1 MSEIAKTIA
10 FVAVGGVFI
19 GAAWIARPAAPELG
33 VFDDSGE
40 RFFALFDPLEAR
52 SLEIVEFDEATG
64 RPEVF
69 KVAQV
74 DGVWS
79 LPSAE
84 NYPADA
90 EDQLA
95 AAAASIVD
103 LTKSPHVSDSRNDHE
118 LFGVLDPMSAEAGA
132 TGVGTR
138 ITLKSA
144 SDKVLAD
151 VIVGKEVKG
160 SEMRHV
166 CDPRHDRVYTAAI
179 SLDKFSTSFEDWIER
194 DLLQLNPSDL
204 GRVVIHD
211 YSIDEVA
218 NQLIRRDVLTLDWD
232 TKESTWTMEGLSES
246 QELAKDKIN
255 NLKWA
260 LDDLEI
266 IGVHRKP
273 AGLSAELRTMEAMQ
287 LDAQAVGSLRSRGFY
302 ISEGML
308 ISNEGELR
316 VGTATGVMYT
326 LRFGEIALGYDTD
339 EEAGEDGVGAGA
351 SRYLFVTARLDES
364 LIPEPVIETLPDI
377 DFASLI
383 AEEDDEVDPEDPDAQ
398 TAEEK
403 LEAQLEQTRKK
414 IEEENQRRVAEHETK
429 LAEAQGTVD
438 QLNDRFADWYY
449 VISDSVYQKLRLR
462 RSDLVKDVEP
472 EDDSG

>member
-10 FVAVGGVFI
+10 FVAVGGIFI
-19 GAAWIARPAAPELG
+19 GAAWVARPTAHEPG

-40 RFFALFDPLEAR
+40 RFFDLFDPLEAR
-52 SLEIVEFDEATG
+52 SLEIVEFDETTG
-64 RPEVF
+64 RPEIF

-74 DGVWS
+74 NGVWS

-95 AAAASIVD
+95 AAAASVVD

-118 LFGVLDPMSAEAGA
+118 LYGVLDPMSAEAGA

-166 CDPRHDRVYTAAI
+166 RDPRHDRVYTTAI

-204 GRVVIHD
+204 RRVVIHD
-211 YSIDEVA
+211 YSIDEMA

-232 TKESTWTMEGLSES
+232 TKDSTWTMEGLSES
-246 QELAKDKIN
+246 QELVKDKIN

-316 VGTATGVMYT
+316 VGTSGGVMYT
-326 LRFGEIALGYDTD
+326 LRFGEIALGYDSG
-339 EEAGEDGVGAGA
+339 EEAEDAEGAGA

-364 LIPEPVIETLPDI
+364 LIPEPVIEELPDI

-383 AEEDDEVDPEDPDAQ
+383 AEEDDEVDPEDPDAP
-398 TAEEK
+398 TAQEELEAK
-403 LEAQLEQTRKK
+403 LEETRKK

-429 LAEAQGTVD
+429 LVEAQETVD
-438 QLNDRFADWYY
+438 KLNDRFADWYY
-449 VISDSVYQKLRLR
+449 VISDTVYQKLRLR
-462 RSDLVKDVEP
+462 RSDLVKDVETE
-472 EDDSG
+472 EDTG